1 MSTGPCLPV
10 LYRYPNLY
18 CYAYN
23 WLEYFFSKWAGG
35 KLFLNVSYNQGGKA
49 RVFLINISLLHQER
63 KESPGIVFPHNASCT
78 SLCRLLRFL
87 WRLHIKEQ
95 SSKTF
100 SNHNKHQ
107 TFWFHTICKKKEVF
121 FLLVWNF
128 SKRSGSALMCNVW
141 QPMWKVQA
149 FLFQPSLSAIWTR
162 WDYIHHPPS
171 FLTLTTGYWME
182 KRQQQWWGIVWTEK
196 YLRLWQRHRDLE
208 GLCQEQDIHPG
219 GHDMGEWNFCQRLW
233 RSSGIWEGH
242 GVCEFLPMDILDDD
256 HHVWLLS
263 HPGLS

>member
-1 MSTGPCLPV
+1 MLPALLFVVFFVFFGVSTL
-10 LYRYPNLY
+10 R
-18 CYAYN
+18 
-23 WLEYFFSKWAGG
+23 S
-35 KLFLNVSYNQGGKA
+35 
-49 RVFLINISLLHQER
+49 RVPKHLATTINTKPSDFIQ
-63 KESPGIVFPHNASCT
+63 F
-78 SLCRLLRFL
+78 
-87 WRLHIKEQ
+87 
-95 SSKTF
+95 
-100 SNHNKHQ
+100 
-107 TFWFHTICKKKEVF
+107 KKKMFF

-128 SKRSGSALMCNVW
+128 SKRSGSALMCKVW

-149 FLFQPSLSAIWTR
+149 FLFQPSPSVIWTR
-162 WDYIHHPPS
+162 WDYIPHPPS

-233 RSSGIWEGH
+233 RSSGIWEDH